1 MATVQ
6 NLSNVEFRVQYTL
19 LQRLASFEVE
29 SSNVNVKPAANT
41 SILMWEARSWDKDVD
56 LLTIAVREEP
66 QASASP
72 QFQIVGNSAILEGN
86 VTSNTSGAH
95 YSSEEP
101 ILRAELK
108 DLRLYATLE
117 QSGQCTRPATCETSP
132 VAAPQ
137 TVLTQT
143 LIVFSV
149 LFGGLVNLLVGT
161 CCFVAAR
168 GSRNE
173 GESKRTG
180 TLAGPGGGGGYG
192 GGGGGYC
199 GGGGGGD
206 CGGGAAETCF
216 KL

>member
-86 VTSNTSGAH
+86 VTSNTSGAY

-101 ILRAELK
+101 ILGAELK
-108 DLRLYATLE
+108 GIRLYATLE
-117 QSGQCTRPATCETSP
+117 QSGQCTGLEKCDTRSSSTDSTDSSQPNVYSI
-132 VAAPQ
+132 
-137 TVLTQT
+137 VLW
-143 LIVFSV
+143 V
-149 LFGGLVNLLVGT
+149 LCGCVVSLFVSM
-161 CCFVAAR
+161 CCSAGAR
-168 GSRNE
+168 NSRNE
-173 GESKRTG
+173 GEVRRTG
-180 TLAGPGGGGGYG
+180 GLASPV
-192 GGGGGYC
+192 
-199 GGGGGGD
+199 
-206 CGGGAAETCF
+206 GGGAYF
-216 KL
+216 GGG